1 MKILRR
7 RLANEK
13 RKLLQSE
20 ESSAG
25 GVLARTTGRALPNQ
39 HSPMV
44 AGWGLLC
51 RHSIGVRIMINLLE
65 VNSYAQIVLEK
76 IAGEGDLSDYFTDT
90 LKSLES
96 KLSDRQAVLDKLLAK
111 AEESGSDNSYNRYE
125 SVDEA
130 YGYGLELK
138 SLLEDYLSEYEDREG
153 LEWQVADIVKST
165 GSELLYRLE
174 RAQW

>member
-1 MKILRR
+1 
-7 RLANEK
+7 
-13 RKLLQSE
+13 
-20 ESSAG
+20 
-25 GVLARTTGRALPNQ
+25 
-39 HSPMV
+39 
-44 AGWGLLC
+44 
-51 RHSIGVRIMINLLE
+51 MINLLE

-111 AEESGSDNSYNRYE
+111 AEETGSDNSYNRYE
-125 SVDEA
+125 SADEA

-153 LEWQVADIVKST
+153 LEWQVADIVSKSE
-165 GSELLYRLE
+165 GE
-174 RAQW
+174 RNLS

>member
-1 MKILRR
+1 MRGIT
-7 RLANEK
+7 NEK
-13 RKLLQSE
+13 RKLLQSKE
-20 ESSAG
+20 GSAG
-25 GVLARTTGRALPNQ
+25 GVLARTTGRVLSNLHP
-39 HSPMV
+39 PMV
-44 AGWGLLC
+44 AGWGLLY

-76 IAGEGDLSDYFTDT
+76 IAGEGDLSDYFTNT

-111 AEESGSDNSYNRYE
+111 AEEIGSDNSYNRYE
-125 SVDEA
+125 SADEA

-153 LEWQVADIVKST
+153 LEWQVADIVSKSER
-165 GSELLYRLE
+165 ELFYRLE
-174 RAQW
+174 RSQW